1 MTTSIKYEVEQLY
14 HYTSL
19 NTLHAILQNKTI
31 RLTDYRFLNDMQ
43 ELFFATEKLKKY
55 IQGNPTINEREELL
69 TAVQNIES
77 GKISKSKTVG
87 YLGDKI
93 LISPLLSDT
102 NYYVLSLSNARDN
115 IAMWKMYAPEGCC
128 MKFNSQK
135 LFEFFYSFRDEHLP
149 QGLTNIIRG
158 QVHYGDDQQM
168 SHMVNFMS
176 SDINKLMI
184 YYNIL
189 QYCLL
194 QKDKA
199 FAYEQEYRIA
209 LPFESEYLDDSCS
222 REFIISETL
231 IKPQIEFKNFPIS
244 EILEEVII
252 SPFVKSELT
261 HMGVQELLKANG
273 ISPDIVLKSNILI
286 R

>member
-31 RLTDYRFLNDMQ
+31 RLTDYRFLNDIQ

-135 LFEFFYSFRDEHLP
+135 LFEFFIHFEMNIFHKDSRILSEVRCITEM
-149 QGLTNIIRG
+149 TNRCRIWLI
-158 QVHYGDDQQM
+158 
-168 SHMVNFMS
+168 S
-176 SDINKLMI
+176 
-184 YYNIL
+184 
-189 QYCLL
+189 CLV
-194 QKDKA
+194 
-199 FAYEQEYRIA
+199 
-209 LPFESEYLDDSCS
+209 
-222 REFIISETL
+222 TL
-231 IKPQIEFKNFPIS
+231 IN
-244 EILEEVII
+244 
-252 SPFVKSELT
+252 
-261 HMGVQELLKANG
+261 
-273 ISPDIVLKSNILI
+273 
-286 R
+286 

>member
-102 NYYVLSLSNARDN
+102 NYYVL
-115 IAMWKMYAPEGCC
+115 Y
-128 MKFNSQK
+128 
-135 LFEFFYSFRDEHLP
+135 
-149 QGLTNIIRG
+149 TNCI
-158 QVHYGDDQQM
+158 
-168 SHMVNFMS
+168 
-176 SDINKLMI
+176 
-184 YYNIL
+184 
-189 QYCLL
+189 
-194 QKDKA
+194 
-199 FAYEQEYRIA
+199 
-209 LPFESEYLDDSCS
+209 
-222 REFIISETL
+222 
-231 IKPQIEFKNFPIS
+231 
-244 EILEEVII
+244 
-252 SPFVKSELT
+252 
-261 HMGVQELLKANG
+261 
-273 ISPDIVLKSNILI
+273 
-286 R
+286 

>member
-135 LFEFFYSFRDEHLP
+135 LFEFFLF
-149 QGLTNIIRG
+149 I
-158 QVHYGDDQQM
+158 
-168 SHMVNFMS
+168 
-176 SDINKLMI
+176 
-184 YYNIL
+184 
-189 QYCLL
+189 
-194 QKDKA
+194 
-199 FAYEQEYRIA
+199 
-209 LPFESEYLDDSCS
+209 S
-222 REFIISETL
+222 R
-231 IKPQIEFKNFPIS
+231 
-244 EILEEVII
+244 
-252 SPFVKSELT
+252 
-261 HMGVQELLKANG
+261 
-273 ISPDIVLKSNILI
+273 
-286 R
+286 

>member
-1 MTTSIKYEVEQLY
+1 
-14 HYTSL
+14 
-19 NTLHAILQNKTI
+19 
-31 RLTDYRFLNDMQ
+31 MQ

-149 QGLTNIIRG
+149 QGLTNIIRS

-168 SHMVNFMS
+168 PHMVNFMS
-176 SDINKLMI
+176 SDFNKLMI
-184 YYNIL
+184 YYNT
-189 QYCLL
+189 
-194 QKDKA
+194 A
-199 FAYEQEYRIA
+199 FFRKIKRLHMNRNIE
-209 LPFESEYLDDSCS
+209 LHCHLNLN
-222 REFIISETL
+222 ISTIHARGNL
-231 IKPQIEFKNFPIS
+231 
-244 EILEEVII
+244 
-252 SPFVKSELT
+252 
-261 HMGVQELLKANG
+261 
-273 ISPDIVLKSNILI
+273 
-286 R
+286 

>member
-93 LISPLLSDT
+93 LYLL
-102 NYYVLSLSNARDN
+102 YYLTQIIMFYHYLMLE
-115 IAMWKMYAPEGCC
+115 ITLQCGKC
-128 MKFNSQK
+128 M
-135 LFEFFYSFRDEHLP
+135 R
-149 QGLTNIIRG
+149 
-158 QVHYGDDQQM
+158 
-168 SHMVNFMS
+168 
-176 SDINKLMI
+176 
-184 YYNIL
+184 
-189 QYCLL
+189 
-194 QKDKA
+194 
-199 FAYEQEYRIA
+199 
-209 LPFESEYLDDSCS
+209 
-222 REFIISETL
+222 
-231 IKPQIEFKNFPIS
+231 
-244 EILEEVII
+244 
-252 SPFVKSELT
+252 
-261 HMGVQELLKANG
+261 LKVAA
-273 ISPDIVLKSNILI
+273 
-286 R
+286 